1 MRAEDHIHQARAFLD
16 WYERAGGDIEDAL
29 TVWARSKDF
38 LPTDKRAILL
48 LVRQWRTGAWRAL
61 VETPAAS
68 AKTDELVVC
77 VED

>member
-16 WYERAGGDIEDAL
+16 WYERVGGDFGSAFL
-29 TVWARSKDF
+29 MWARTKDF
-38 LPTDKRAILL
+38 MPTDKRAILL

-61 VETPAAS
+61 IETPAS
-68 AKTDELVVC
+68 AKADELVVC

>member
-38 LPTDKRAILL
+38 QPEDEASI
-48 LVRQWRTGAWRAL
+48 WAL
-61 VETPAAS
+61 VNGE
-68 AKTDELVVC
+68 
-77 VED
+77 